1 MKKILLKTIVAV
13 AILKIIVS
21 MMIVAVTKK
30 TILNI
35 TKATAMKKEISVTS
49 VVGRSIEMIMNGEDV
64 AEIG

>member
-1 MKKILLKTIVAV
+1 MNILQVTIVAV
-13 AILKIIVS
+13 AISKIIVNI
-21 MMIVAVTKK
+21 MIVAVTKK

-35 TKATAMKKEISVTS
+35 TNATAMKKEISVTS